1 MMKVIK
7 FISEMFCKY
16 PGLVLSNIA
25 AAIMVNVLA
34 AVSVCALTPLI
45 DSFLYPD
52 GHGRSAMT
60 MKVTG
65 ILRNIG
71 IPTNLMAM
79 VLVFIGLFLLTAVV
93 QIYGNKLILRTR
105 YYLSKDLMTGFFR
118 DIFDAKWLF
127 FTISEQGKTFNT
139 LSRELTGVGDGFTAI
154 GGIFS
159 NLIQVAI
166 FMAIPLYISWKVTL
180 LCLLFGGVVSLI
192 FIYLSRYAYKLGLRN
207 TQTSNVLTGLIYE
220 NISGAKLVLGYGN
233 PQRMIEKI
241 NTAYDAHLKYEIS
254 SQLLVY
260 TMTMA
265 YRPIG
270 VVIVLVA
277 LLTSRA
283 FGVPAS
289 ELAILLLSLL
299 QIANAFSV
307 LLANNT
313 AISKI
318 IPGYEQ
324 VQGLCALAREMKQ
337 GSGHLPFKGLTRQLQ
352 LEQIS
357 FSYPGRAPALTK
369 INMSISKGKIVALV
383 GKSGSGKS
391 TLIDLL
397 MGFHTPSEG
406 VVLVDEIPMT
416 EMDINSYRRRIGYVP
431 QESILF
437 NMTIKENILWSWPD
451 AGDDDI
457 KEACH
462 LANAHEFI
470 EHLPQG
476 YDTVVGDRGVRLS
489 GGQIQ
494 RLALARALVRKP
506 DILFLDEATSSLDS
520 HSEQLIQKAIEAI
533 SGKTTMV
540 VVAHR
545 LATIKKADMIYVL
558 DKGVLL
564 ESGNY
569 EELCRQQGHFSDLV
583 RFQELS
589 HR

>member
-1 MMKVIK
+1 MKVLK
-7 FISEMFCKY
+7 FIAEMFRKY
-16 PGLVLSNIA
+16 PWLVSSNIA
-25 AAIMVNVLA
+25 ASIMVNLLA

-65 ILRNIG
+65 ILKSFG
-71 IPTNLMAM
+71 IPTNLMSM
-79 VLVFIGLFLLTAVV
+79 VFVFIILFLLTAIV
-93 QIYGNKLILRTR
+93 QVYGNLLTLRIK
-105 YYLSKDLMTGFFR
+105 YYLSKDLMLGFFK
-118 DIFDAKWLF
+118 DIFNAKWLF

-139 LSRELTGVGDGFTAI
+139 LGHELARIGDGFIAI
-154 GGIFS
+154 GTIFS
-159 NLIQVAI
+159 GLVQVAI
-166 FMAIPLYISWKVTL
+166 FMAIPLYISWKLTL
-180 LCLLFGGVVSLI
+180 LCLLFGGIVSLI
-192 FIYLSRYAYKLGLRN
+192 FIYISRYSYKLGMRS
-207 TQTSNVLTGLIYE
+207 TQSANFLTGIIYE
-220 NISGAKLVLGYGN
+220 NISGAKLVLGFGDH
-233 PQRMIEKI
+233 QRMIEKI
-241 NTAYDAHLKYEIS
+241 NTAYDTNLKYGIS
-254 SQLLVY
+254 SQLLIY

-277 LLTSRA
+277 LLTSRS

-299 QIANAFSV
+299 QIANAFSII
-307 LLANNT
+307 LSNKT
-313 AISKI
+313 AISNI

-324 VQGLCALAREMKQ
+324 IKGLRAFAREMKQ
-337 GSGHLPFKGLTRQLQ
+337 DSTQVPFKGFTRHLQ
-352 LEQIS
+352 LEQVS
-357 FSYPGRAPALTK
+357 FSYPERKPALTK
-369 INMSISKGKIVALV
+369 ISMNILKGQMIALV

-406 VVLVDEIPMT
+406 RVLVDDIPITEI
-416 EMDINSYRRRIGYVP
+416 DINSYRGRIGYVP
-431 QESILF
+431 QDSILF
-437 NMTIKENILWSWPD
+437 NMTIKENILWSRPD

-462 LANAHEFI
+462 LACAHEFI

-506 DILFLDEATSSLDS
+506 EILFLDEATSSLDS

-545 LATIKKADMIYVL
+545 LATIKKTDFIYVF
-558 DKGVLL
+558 DKGALL
-564 ESGNY
+564 EAGNY
-569 EELCRQQGHFSDLV
+569 EELCRHGGLFSDLV
-583 RFQELS
+583 RFQELGL
-589 HR
+589 H